1 MNEAEFVS
9 QVQAAFET
17 QLSEVRTT
25 CPGKLVSYD
34 NATNRAVVKP
44 SLPKALADG
53 RDLDSP
59 NIHEVPVAWPM
70 GGGFIMTWPL
80 RPGDGLT
87 LSFAERSLEG
97 WLSGNDRAPDDPR
110 RFDISDCI
118 AEPNLKATGVSPDNN
133 SVVMS
138 FSGGEIRME
147 GNGVIRMKGS
157 RMFIEMPVQTTST
170 VETGGNILSHGRV
183 DADSDIVASQK
194 VSLLTH
200 RHSASGGT
208 GTGGPPVV

>member
-1 MNEAEFVS
+1 MNENDFVA

-17 QLSEVRTT
+17 MVSEVRTT
-25 CPGKLVSYD
+25 CPGKLVSFD
-34 NATNRAVVKP
+34 AARNRAVVKP

-53 RDLDSP
+53 RSLEP
-59 NIHEVPVAWPM
+59 PHIHEVPVAWPM

-97 WLSGNDRAPDDPR
+97 WLGGDERAPDDPR
-110 RFDISDCI
+110 RFDISDCV

-133 SVVMS
+133 SVVLS

-147 GNGVIRMKGS
+147 GNGVIRFKGT
-157 RMFIEMPVQTTST
+157 RMFIEMPVQTNNT
-170 VETGGNILSHGRV
+170 VETGGNILAHGRV
-183 DADSDIVASQK
+183 DADSDVVASQV